1 MHLQLSD
8 DQARELDALLESTL
22 GDLSYEIAASDNPRF
37 RSALTERRRLLLGL
51 DNHLKAVIS
60 ADGEGSEVAPVLLI
74 EELAHPGG

>member
-8 DQARELDALLESTL
+8 DQARELDALLETTL
-22 GDLSYEIAASDNPRF
+22 SDLSYEIAATDNPRF
-37 RSALTERRRLLLGL
+37 RSTLNERRLLLLGL

-60 ADGEGSEVAPVLLI
+60 ADGDATMPAPVRLI